1 LSKTKALSK
10 TKEPLKVTQE
20 KLLGSRVGLTI
31 EISPEQSREAYEQTV
46 TQFMR
51 SAQIPGF
58 RRGKVPRQVVMQ
70 QLGTLQIKAK
80 TLEDLVESTFRDA
93 LVQEKIDALGNFQLV
108 SDFEELLTQFEP
120 GASITYVASIEVPPE
135 ATLKR
140 YTDFKLKAEEVKY
153 DPTQVDRVIDE
164 QRSTRSTLVPVEGR
178 AAEAGD
184 VVQIDFSGQYFLG
197 DDKTELTEIPGGSA
211 TDFQVELSEGQFIP
225 GFIDGIVGMS
235 PDETKEVELKFP
247 DDYSQEDL
255 AGKAAV
261 FSITLKDIKTKEL
274 PEVNDEFVQEI
285 SEFKTV
291 AELREFLEERYQKE
305 AQDKTDFNVQAA
317 LLDALV
323 EEIEV
328 ELPEV
333 MVTNEVSFLINQMA
347 QRLQSQGIDV
357 NKLFNRDSIAGL
369 KDRYR
374 DEAVVR
380 VRRTLALATVAQLE
394 SIELQSEEV
403 EARFQEL
410 MGQFKNDRDIDRD
423 RLREVIEEELLQQKV
438 ITWLKEHSEITLVE
452 KLDPPEETTTPAT
465 AATVDVAATTVA
477 AEETSAENSDAEQ
490 ATETIAA
497 EKKPRRSRT
506 TKPKADSD
514 SKKES

>member
-1 LSKTKALSK
+1 LSKTKASSK

-20 KLLGSRVGLTI
+20 KLPGSQVGLKV

-46 TQFMR
+46 TKFMR

-120 GASITYVASIEVPPE
+120 GASVTYVASIEVPPE

-140 YTDFKLKAEEVKY
+140 YTQFQLKAEEVKY
-153 DPTQVDRVIDE
+153 DPTQVDRIIDE

-178 AAEAGD
+178 AAESGD
-184 VVQIDFSGQYFLG
+184 VAQIDFSGQYFLG
-197 DDKTELTEIPGGSA
+197 EDKTELTEIPGGSA

-225 GFIDGIVGMS
+225 GFTEGIVGMN
-235 PDETKEVELKFP
+235 PDETKELELKFP

-255 AGKAAV
+255 AGKSAV
-261 FSITLKDIKTKEL
+261 FSITLKDIKAKEL

-323 EEIEV
+323 AEIEV
-328 ELPEV
+328 ELPETL
-333 MVTNEVSFLINQMA
+333 VTNEVSFLINQMA

-380 VRRTLALATVAQLE
+380 VKRTLALATVAQSE
-394 SIELQSEEV
+394 SIELEVEAV

-410 MGQFKNDRDIDRD
+410 MGQMSDRDVDRD

-452 KLDPPEETTTPAT
+452 KLDPPEEPTTSAT
-465 AATVDVAATTVA
+465 SATVDVAATTVA
-477 AEETSAENSDAEQ
+477 AEEISAESTDAEQ
-490 ATETIAA
+490 ATEASTD
-497 EKKPRRSRT
+497 EKKPRRSRS
-506 TKPKADSD
+506 TKPKADS
-514 SKKES
+514 KKEG

>member
-20 KLLGSRVGLTI
+20 KLPGSQVGLKI
-31 EISPEQSREAYEQTV
+31 EISPDQSREAYEQTV
-46 TQFMR
+46 TKFMR

-120 GASITYVASIEVPPE
+120 GAPLIYSASIEVPPE

-140 YTDFKLKAEEVKY
+140 YTEFQIKAEEVKY
-153 DPTQVDRVIDE
+153 DPDQVDRVIDE
-164 QRSTRSTLVPVEGR
+164 QRSSRSTLVPVEGR
-178 AAEAGD
+178 TAESGD
-184 VVQIDFSGQYFLG
+184 VAQIDFSGQYFLG

-211 TDFQVELSEGQFIP
+211 TDFQVELTEGQFIP
-225 GFIDGIVGMS
+225 GFIDGIVGMN

-247 DDYSQEDL
+247 DDYPQEDL
-255 AGKAAV
+255 AGKSAV

-291 AELREFLEERYQKE
+291 AELREFLAERYRKE

-328 ELPEV
+328 ELPEIL
-333 MVTNEVSFLINQMA
+333 VTNEVSFLINQMA
-347 QRLQSQGIDV
+347 QRLQDQGIDV

-380 VRRTLALATVAQLE
+380 VKRTLALATVAQLE
-394 SIELQSEEV
+394 SIELQVEAV

-410 MGQFKNDRDIDRD
+410 MGQMRDQNIDRD
-423 RLREVIEEELLQQKV
+423 RLKQVIEEELLQQKV
-438 ITWLKEHSEITLVE
+438 ITWLKERSEITLVE
-452 KLDPPEETTTPAT
+452 KLDPPEEPATPAT
-465 AATVDVAATTVA
+465 SATVDVAATTVA
-477 AEETSAENSDAEQ
+477 AEEITAESADAVQETEASAE
-490 ATETIAA
+490 
-497 EKKPRRSRT
+497 EKKPRRSRS
-506 TKPKADSD
+506 TKSKADSG
-514 SKKES
+514 SEKEG

>member
-1 LSKTKALSK
+1 LSKTKASSK

-20 KLLGSRVGLTI
+20 KLPGSQVGLKV

-46 TQFMR
+46 TKFMR

-120 GASITYVASIEVPPE
+120 GASVTYVASIEVPPE

-140 YTDFKLKAEEVKY
+140 YTQFQLKAEEVKY
-153 DPTQVDRVIDE
+153 DPTQVDRIIDE

-178 AAEAGD
+178 AAESGD

-197 DDKTELTEIPGGSA
+197 EDKTERTEIPGGSA
-211 TDFQVELSEGQFIP
+211 TDFQVELTEGQFIP
-225 GFIDGIVGMS
+225 GFTEGIVGMN
-235 PDETKEVELKFP
+235 PDETKELELKFP

-255 AGKAAV
+255 AGKSAV
-261 FSITLKDIKTKEL
+261 FSITLKDIKAKEL

-317 LLDALV
+317 LLEALV

-328 ELPEV
+328 ELPETL
-333 MVTNEVSFLINQMA
+333 VTNEVSFLINQMA

-380 VRRTLALATVAQLE
+380 VKRTLALATVAQSE
-394 SIELQSEEV
+394 SIELEAEAV

-410 MGQFKNDRDIDRD
+410 MGQMSDRDIDRD
-423 RLREVIEEELLQQKV
+423 RLKEVIEEELLQQKV

-452 KLDPPEETTTPAT
+452 KLDPPEESVTPAT
-465 AATVDVAATTVA
+465 SATVDVSATTVD
-477 AEETSAENSDAEQ
+477 AEEISADSTNAAQVEAS
-490 ATETIAA
+490 A
-497 EKKPRRSRT
+497 EKKPRRSRSNKT
-506 TKPKADSD
+506 KADDD
-514 SKKES
+514 SKKEG

>member
-20 KLLGSRVGLTI
+20 KLPGSQVGLKI

-46 TQFMR
+46 TKFMR

-70 QLGTLQIKAK
+70 QLGTLQVKAK
-80 TLEDLVESTFRDA
+80 TLEDLVESTFKDA

-120 GASITYVASIEVPPE
+120 GAPLVYIASIEVPPE

-140 YTDFKLKAEEVKY
+140 YTEFQLKAEEAKY
-153 DPTQVDRVIDE
+153 DPNQVDRVIDE
-164 QRSTRSTLVPVEGR
+164 QRASRSTLVPVEGR
-178 AAEAGD
+178 AAESGD
-184 VVQIDFSGQYFLG
+184 VAQIDFSGQYFLG
-197 DDKTELTEIPGGSA
+197 DDKAELTEIPGGSA
-211 TDFQVELSEGQFIP
+211 TDFQVELTEGQFIP
-225 GFIDGIVGMS
+225 GFINGIVGMN
-235 PDETKEVELKFP
+235 PDETKEVELRFP
-247 DDYSQEDL
+247 DDYPQEDL
-255 AGKAAV
+255 AGKSAV

-291 AELREFLEERYQKE
+291 AELRAFLEERYRKE
-305 AQDKTDFNVQAA
+305 AQDKTDLNVQAA

-328 ELPEV
+328 ELPETL
-333 MVTNEVSFLINQMA
+333 VTNEVSFLINQMA
-347 QRLQSQGIDV
+347 QRLQDQGIDV

-380 VRRTLALATVAQLE
+380 VKRTLALATVAQSE
-394 SIELQSEEV
+394 SIELEVEAV

-410 MGQFKNDRDIDRD
+410 MGQMSDRNIDRD
-423 RLREVIEEELLQQKV
+423 RLRDVIEEELLQQKV
-438 ITWLKEHSEITLVE
+438 ITWLKDHSEITLVE
-452 KLDPPEETTTPAT
+452 KLDPPEESVPPAT
-465 AATVDVAATTVA
+465 SATVDVAATTVA
-477 AEETSAENSDAEQ
+477 AEKISAESVETEQVTEAGAE
-490 ATETIAA
+490 
-497 EKKPRRSRT
+497 EKKPRRSRS
-506 TKPKADSD
+506 TKAKTDSD
-514 SKKES
+514 SKKEG